1 MKRDKR
7 RKSIR
12 AADQGERS
20 SRVSSS
26 RPRRRSART
35 QGGDT
40 RRRGG
45 GASKAQKVLL
55 VANHSRRKHKGKTGT
70 ARNRNKKKGGFAKLG
85 RNAEKGV
92 CLSGKT
98 HIPLLSL
105 CRCLLFFFRCLSA
118 IRRSEILVLH
128 RNSPKVSFSFLARN
142 TFDLRFFVNLSLG
155 CHLQRSHLRP

>member
-105 CRCLLFFFRCLSA
+105 CRCLLFFSLSVCNPTIGDLGA
-118 IRRSEILVLH
+118 SSQLSKGFVFVLGQ
-128 RNSPKVSFSFLARN
+128 KYV
-142 TFDLRFFVNLSLG
+142 
-155 CHLQRSHLRP
+155 